1 MLVLSDARKRAP
13 RCKIGSR
20 ASPGVAIRMHTQ
32 GGPELLT
39 YEDAPKPSLQPG
51 DALVRVIA
59 TSITKT
65 ELTWDETYRDCDG
78 RPRIPTIPGHE
89 FEGIVDAA
97 PEAAGVR
104 VGDAVYALS
113 SFCRDGSAAEF
124 IAIRAADLAPK
135 PHSLNFEQAAVV
147 PLAGLT
153 AWQALFD
160 HAQIEKGQRILIHG
174 AAGGVGTYAVQLAS
188 WKGAEVIAT
197 AAAKDH
203 NFLGELGA
211 SNVIDYTQERFEEK
225 VKDVDVVLDTIGGE
239 TQQRSWSVL
248 RGGGILISIVSPVAA
263 DKATSL
269 GLRGAFFIVEPNRT
283 QLIELGDLLDKG
295 ILRAVVGA
303 VLPLAR
309 TREAFEQGLAG
320 HMRGKIVLQVAA
332 AESAKA

>member
-1 MLVLSDARKRAP
+1 MK
-13 RCKIGSR
+13 
-20 ASPGVAIRMHTQ
+20 AIRMHTQ
-32 GGPELLT
+32 GGPELLA
-39 YEDAPKPSLQPG
+39 YEDAPIPALQPG

-89 FEGIVDAA
+89 FAGIVDALA
-97 PEAAGVR
+97 PETAGVR

-113 SFCRDGSAAEF
+113 SFCRNGSAAEF

-135 PHSLNFEQAAVV
+135 PHSLNFEQAAAV
-147 PLAGLT
+147 PLAALT

-160 HAQIEKGQRILIHG
+160 HAKIEKGERVLIHG
-174 AAGGVGTYAVQLAS
+174 AAGGVGTYAVQLAN
-188 WKGAEVIAT
+188 WKGAQVIAT
-197 AAAKDH
+197 ASAKDH

-211 SNVIDYTQERFEEK
+211 SEVIDYTHEHFEEK
-225 VKDVDVVLDTIGGE
+225 VGAVDMVLDTVGGE

-248 RGGGILISIVSPVAA
+248 RRGGILISIVSPVAA
-263 DKATSL
+263 GKAAAL
-269 GLRGAFFIVEPNRT
+269 GLRGAFFIVEPNRA
-283 QLIELGDLLDKG
+283 QLIQMGHLIDKG
-295 ILRAVVGA
+295 TLRVVVGA

-309 TREAFEQGLAG
+309 AREAFEQASGG
-320 HMRGKIVLQVAA
+320 HKRGKTVLQVAA

>member
-1 MLVLSDARKRAP
+1 MQ
-13 RCKIGSR
+13 
-20 ASPGVAIRMHTQ
+20 AIRMHTQ
-32 GGPELLT
+32 GGPELLA
-39 YEDAPKPSLQPG
+39 YEDAPQPVLQPG

-89 FEGIVDAA
+89 FAGIVDSLA
-97 PEAAGVR
+97 PEAAGVS

-113 SFCRDGSAAEF
+113 SFCRNGSAAEF

-135 PHSLNFEQAAVV
+135 PRSLNFEQAAAV

-160 HAQIEKGQRILIHG
+160 HAQIEKGARVLIHG
-174 AAGGVGTYAVQLAS
+174 AAGGVGTYAVQLAK

-197 AAAKDH
+197 ASAEDR

-211 SNVIDYTQERFEEK
+211 SEVIDYTREHFEEK
-225 VKDVDVVLDTIGGE
+225 VKDVDVVLDAVGGE
-239 TQQRSWSVL
+239 TQERSWGVL
-248 RGGGILISIVSPVAA
+248 RRGGILIGIVGPVAA
-263 DKATSL
+263 EKAASL
-269 GLRGAFFIVEPNRT
+269 GLRAAFFIVEPNRA
-283 QLIELGDLLDKG
+283 QLIQLGDLIDKG
-295 ILRAVVGA
+295 TLRVVVGA

-309 TREAFEQGLAG
+309 AREAFERGATG
-320 HMRGKIVLQVAA
+320 HKRGKIVLQVAA

>member
-1 MLVLSDARKRAP
+1 MK
-13 RCKIGSR
+13 
-20 ASPGVAIRMHTQ
+20 AIRMHTQ
-32 GGPELLT
+32 GGPELLA

-51 DALVRVIA
+51 DALVRIIA

-78 RPRIPTIPGHE
+78 RPRIPTTPGHE
-89 FEGIVDAA
+89 FAGIVDAA
-97 PEAAGVR
+97 PEAAGLR

-124 IAIRAADLAPK
+124 IAIRATDLAPK
-135 PHSLNFEQAAVV
+135 PHSLDFEQAAVV

-160 HAQIEKGQRILIHG
+160 HAQIEKGQRVLIHG

-203 NFLGELGA
+203 NFLSELGA

-248 RGGGILISIVSPVAA
+248 RRGGILISIVSPVAA
-263 DKATSL
+263 DKAASL
-269 GLRGAFFIVEPNRT
+269 GVRGAFFIVGPNRT
-283 QLIELGDLLDKG
+283 QLIELGDLIDKG
-295 ILRAVVGA
+295 ILRVVVGA

>member
-1 MLVLSDARKRAP
+1 MK
-13 RCKIGSR
+13 
-20 ASPGVAIRMHTQ
+20 AIRTYTQ
-32 GGPELLT
+32 GGPELLA
-39 YEDAPKPSLQPG
+39 YEDAPKPALQPG
-51 DALVRVIA
+51 DALVCVVA

-89 FEGIVDAA
+89 FAGIVYPA

-113 SFCRDGSAAEF
+113 SFCRNGSAAEF

-135 PHSLNFEQAAVV
+135 PHSLNFEQAAAV

-160 HAQIEKGQRILIHG
+160 HAQIEKGERVLIHG
-174 AAGGVGTYAVQLAS
+174 AAGGVGTYAVQLAN

-197 AAAKDH
+197 ASAKHH
-203 NFLGELGA
+203 NFLSELGA
-211 SNVIDYTQERFEEK
+211 SEVIDYAHEHFEEK
-225 VKDVDVVLDTIGGE
+225 AEDVDVVLDTVGGE
-239 TQQRSWSVL
+239 TQQRSWGVL
-248 RGGGILISIVSPVAA
+248 RRGGILISIVSPVAA
-263 DKATSL
+263 EKAASL
-269 GLRGAFFIVEPNRT
+269 GLRGAFFIVEPNRA
-283 QLIELGDLLDKG
+283 QLILLGHLIDKG
-295 ILRAVVGA
+295 TLRVVVGN

-309 TREAFEQGLAG
+309 AREAFEQGSAC
-320 HMRGKIVLQVAA
+320 HKRGKIVLEVAA

>member
-1 MLVLSDARKRAP
+1 
-13 RCKIGSR
+13 
-20 ASPGVAIRMHTQ
+20 MHTQ
-32 GGPELLT
+32 GGPELLA

-89 FEGIVDAA
+89 FAGLVDALA

-113 SFCRDGSAAEF
+113 SFCRNGSAAEF
-124 IAIRAADLAPK
+124 IAIRGADLAPK

-160 HAQIEKGQRILIHG
+160 HAQIEKGERVLIHG
-174 AAGGVGTYAVQLAS
+174 AAGGVGTYAVQLAR

-203 NFLGELGA
+203 NFLAELGA
-211 SNVIDYTQERFEEK
+211 SKVIDYTHERFEEK
-225 VKDVDVVLDTIGGE
+225 VKDVDVVLDSIGGE
-239 TQQRSWSVL
+239 AQERSWSVL
-248 RGGGILISIVSPVAA
+248 RRGGILISIVSPVAA

-269 GLRGAFFIVEPNRT
+269 GVRGAFFIVEPNRT
-283 QLIELGDLLDKG
+283 QLIELGHLIDKG
-295 ILRAVVGA
+295 ILRVVVGA

-309 TREAFEQGLAG
+309 AREAFEQGLAG

>member
-1 MLVLSDARKRAP
+1 MK
-13 RCKIGSR
+13 
-20 ASPGVAIRMHTQ
+20 AIRMHTQ
-32 GGPELLT
+32 GGPELLA

-89 FEGIVDAA
+89 FAGIVDALA

-104 VGDAVYALS
+104 MGDAVYALS
-113 SFCRDGSAAEF
+113 SFCRNGSAAEF

-135 PHSLNFEQAAVV
+135 PHSLNFEQAAAV

-160 HAQIEKGQRILIHG
+160 HAQIEKGERVLIHG
-174 AAGGVGTYAVQLAS
+174 AAGGVGTYAVQLAN

-197 AAAKDH
+197 ASAKDH
-203 NFLGELGA
+203 DFLGELGA
-211 SNVIDYTQERFEEK
+211 SEVIDYAQERFEEK
-225 VKDVDVVLDTIGGE
+225 VEDVDVVLDNIAGE
-239 TQQRSWSVL
+239 TQQRSWGVL
-248 RGGGILISIVSPVAA
+248 RRGGILISTVGPVAA
-263 DKATSL
+263 EKAASL
-269 GLRGAFFIVEPNRT
+269 GVRGAFFIVEPNRT
-283 QLIELGDLLDKG
+283 QLIEMGHLIDKG
-295 ILRAVVGA
+295 ILRVVVRT

-309 TREAFEQGLAG
+309 AREAFEQGLAG
-320 HMRGKIVLQVAA
+320 HGRGKIVLQVAA

>member
-1 MLVLSDARKRAP
+1 MK
-13 RCKIGSR
+13 
-20 ASPGVAIRMHTQ
+20 AIRMHTQ
-32 GGPELLT
+32 GGPELLA
-39 YEDAPKPSLQPG
+39 YEDVPKPSLQPG

-78 RPRIPTIPGHE
+78 LPRIPTIPGHE
-89 FEGIVDAA
+89 FAGIVDVASQG
-97 PEAAGVR
+97 AGVR

-113 SFCRDGSAAEF
+113 SFCRNGSAAEF
-124 IAIRAADLAPK
+124 IAIRGAELAPK
-135 PHSLNFEQAAVV
+135 PHSLNFEQAAAV

-160 HAQIEKGQRILIHG
+160 HAQIEKGQRVLIHG
-174 AAGGVGTYAVQLAS
+174 AAGGVGTYAVQLAR

-203 NFLGELGA
+203 NFLRELGA
-211 SNVIDYTQERFEEK
+211 SKVIDYTHERFEEK
-225 VKDVDVVLDTIGGE
+225 VKDVDVVLDSIGGE
-239 TQQRSWSVL
+239 VQERSWSVL
-248 RGGGILISIVSPVAA
+248 RRGGTLIGIVSPVAG

-269 GLRGAFFIVEPNRT
+269 GVRGEFFIVEPNRT
-283 QLIELGDLLDKG
+283 QLIELGRLIDKG
-295 ILRAVVGA
+295 ILRVVVGA
-303 VLPLAR
+303 LLPLAR
-309 TREAFEQGLAG
+309 AREAFEQGIAG

>member
-1 MLVLSDARKRAP
+1 MKAT
-13 RCKIGSR
+13 
-20 ASPGVAIRMHTQ
+20 RMHMQ
-32 GGPELLT
+32 GGPELLA
-39 YEDAPKPSLQPG
+39 YEDAPNPSLQPG

-89 FEGIVDAA
+89 FAGIVDALA

-104 VGDAVYALS
+104 VGEAVYALS
-113 SFCRDGSAAEF
+113 SFCRNGSAAEF

-160 HAQIEKGQRILIHG
+160 HAQIEKGERVLIHG

-203 NFLGELGA
+203 NFLAELGA
-211 SNVIDYTQERFEEK
+211 SKVIDYTHERFEEK
-225 VKDVDVVLDTIGGE
+225 VKDVDVVLDSIGGE
-239 TQQRSWSVL
+239 VQERSWSVL
-248 RGGGILISIVSPVAA
+248 RRGGTLISIVSPLAA

-269 GLRGAFFIVEPNRT
+269 GVRGAFFIVEPNRT
-283 QLIELGDLLDKG
+283 QLIELGQLIDKG
-295 ILRAVVGA
+295 TLRVVVGA
-303 VLPLAR
+303 MLPLAR
-309 TREAFEQGLAG
+309 AREAFEQASAG
-320 HMRGKIVLQVAA
+320 HMRGKVVLQVAA

>member
-1 MLVLSDARKRAP
+1 MK
-13 RCKIGSR
+13 
-20 ASPGVAIRMHTQ
+20 AIRMHTQ
-32 GGPELLT
+32 GGPELLA

-65 ELTWDETYRDCDG
+65 ELSWDETYRDCDG
-78 RPRIPTIPGHE
+78 LPRIPTIPGHE
-89 FEGIVDAA
+89 FAGIVDAA

-104 VGDAVYALS
+104 VGEAVYALS
-113 SFCRDGSAAEF
+113 SFCRNGSAAEF

-160 HAQIEKGQRILIHG
+160 HAQIEKGERVLIHG
-174 AAGGVGTYAVQLAS
+174 AAGGVGTYAVQLAR

-203 NFLGELGA
+203 NFVRELGA
-211 SNVIDYTQERFEEK
+211 SKVIDYTHERFEEK
-225 VKDVDVVLDTIGGE
+225 VKDVDVVLDSMGGE
-239 TQQRSWSVL
+239 VQERSWSVL
-248 RGGGILISIVSPVAA
+248 RRGGILIGIVSPVAA
-263 DKATSL
+263 DKPTSL
-269 GLRGAFFIVEPNRT
+269 GVRGAFFIVEPNRT
-283 QLIELGDLLDKG
+283 QLSELGQLIDKG
-295 ILRAVVGA
+295 ILRVVVGA
-303 VLPLAR
+303 MLPLAR
-309 TREAFEQGLAG
+309 AREAFEQGVAG

>member
-1 MLVLSDARKRAP
+1 MK
-13 RCKIGSR
+13 
-20 ASPGVAIRMHTQ
+20 AIRMHTQ
-32 GGPELLT
+32 GGAELLA
-39 YEDAPKPSLQPG
+39 YEDAPNPALQPG

-89 FEGIVDAA
+89 FAGLVDALA
-97 PEAAGVR
+97 SEAAGVR

-135 PHSLNFEQAAVV
+135 PHSLNFEEAAAV

-160 HAQIEKGQRILIHG
+160 HAQIEKGDRVLIHG
-174 AAGGVGTYAVQLAS
+174 AAGGVGTYAVQLAN

-197 AAAKDH
+197 ALAKDH

-211 SNVIDYTQERFEEK
+211 SEVTDYSREHFEEK

-239 TQQRSWSVL
+239 TQQRSCS
-248 RGGGILISIVSPVAA
+248 GMYKHNGQPK
-263 DKATSL
+263 KACAS
-269 GLRGAFFIVEPNRT
+269 N
-283 QLIELGDLLDKG
+283 
-295 ILRAVVGA
+295 
-303 VLPLAR
+303 
-309 TREAFEQGLAG
+309 
-320 HMRGKIVLQVAA
+320 
-332 AESAKA
+332 